1 MPFTR
6 VAAADRL
13 RRWHIQLFDSTRILK
28 MKIGF
33 FAIGIGSLARPE
45 LITATAIHAERLGFS
60 TIWAPEHIVFL
71 DQFSSRYPYSRGQNL
86 PIQLDTALLN
96 PFIALTYAAARTKT
110 IRLATG
116 ICIAP
121 EYHPLLLGKLAAS
134 LDYLSGGRFALG
146 IGVGWLEEEFK
157 ALGIPWERRS
167 KRTREYVEAM
177 RSLWGDARSEYKGE
191 FVQFEGARSYPKPV
205 TGARLPVLVG
215 GQTEAALKRAA
226 EYGDGWCGFNLTA
239 DETAEKITRLR
250 ELLKPNKRG
259 KTEFEFSMSPL
270 ASSTPADLKSYRDAG
285 VDELYLT
292 PVFHKPMTSEAQVVA
307 LLEELA
313 RDWIE
318 PASKL

>member
-1 MPFTR
+1 
-6 VAAADRL
+6 
-13 RRWHIQLFDSTRILK
+13 
-28 MKIGF
+28 MKISF
-33 FAIGIGSLARPE
+33 FAIGIGSLARPD

-60 TIWAPEHIVFL
+60 TIWAPEHIVL
-71 DQFSSRYPYSRGQNL
+71 LERFSSRYPYSRGQDL
-86 PIQLDTALLN
+86 PIRLDTGLLN
-96 PFIALTYAAARTKT
+96 PFIALTYAAAQTKRV
-110 IRLATG
+110 RLATG

-177 RSLWGDARSEYKGE
+177 RSLWGDELSKYQGE
-191 FVQFEGARSYPKPV
+191 FVQFDGARSYPKPIS
-205 TGARLPVLVG
+205 GARLPVLVG

-226 EYGDGWCGFNLTA
+226 QYGDGWCGFNLTA
-239 DETAEKITRLR
+239 EETAEKIKRLR
-250 ELLKPNKRG
+250 QLLKENNR
-259 KTEFEFSMSPL
+259 TEDGFEFSMSPL
-270 ASSTPADLKSYRDAG
+270 ASSTPSDLKSYHDAG

-292 PVFHKPMTSEAQVVA
+292 PVFQRQMNTEGEVVA

-313 RDWIE
+313 RAWIN